1 MLSGFHNMCCH
12 LYVYTVLTETAMA
25 GHRLAQ
31 FRNIRFHEILS
42 TIL

>member
-1 MLSGFHNMCCH
+1 MLSVGY

-25 GHRLAQ
+25 EQSLAQ

-42 TIL
+42 AIL